1 MFVLLLFALSDC
13 YSVSDVQGQV
23 TISELFPDD
32 DVSFGQGY
40 NTLTLNTSEGIAV
53 EGKQSLAVH
62 GNAGHGNAGHGNA
75 GHGNAGHGNG
85 GNAGNSKASFT
96 RLHYSISLYTS
107 RAEYYEGVTGH
118 GKGVSLAET
127 AVGKNRSLARFIQVC
142 CYAGFIV
149 ASVLCYKCAM
159 FTVSGSN
166 CIITG
171 LPGLSWC
178 PTLR

>member
-40 NTLTLNTSEGIAV
+40 NTLTLNTSESIAV

-62 GNAGHGNAGHGNA
+62 GNAGHGNAGHGNT
-75 GHGNAGHGNG
+75 GQGNAV
-85 GNAGNSKASFT
+85 NSKASFT

-142 CYAGFIV
+142 CYAGFY
-149 ASVLCYKCAM
+149 SLRYKCVM
-159 FTVSGSN
+159 FTVSGSS